1 MDEKIHKMRGIA
13 YLNWGKYREAINDFD
28 ESIKL
33 DPNDF
38 ETRQGREEAY
48 MALNSNMSDY
58 MFIMPPLKLH
68 ETPTQQTVK
77 NAKKNYKEMK
87 SSYCSVQPNYLTLWT
102 AIERD
107 NGNSEKLNKMIKPIE
122 YVISSFTDKLLHSFF
137 DKMLGE

>member
-1 MDEKIHKMRGIA
+1 
-13 YLNWGKYREAINDFD
+13 
-28 ESIKL
+28 
-33 DPNDF
+33 
-38 ETRQGREEAY
+38 
-48 MALNSNMSDY
+48 
-58 MFIMPPLKLH
+58 
-68 ETPTQQTVK
+68 
-77 NAKKNYKEMK
+77 MK